1 MIVHLS
7 QEQLTNVANT
17 SNPRTS
23 SSSNILSDI
32 IQASGIM
39 PGTDSEIAED
49 SDKNAVLPDNKL
61 ESLNVNDEDDSSQG
75 FFSTSKPEHND
86 IGLVEMTINEPT
98 TFQKPLDTS
107 CDTAIHCGRSKIHE
121 QDISGLRYNAYLTT

>member
-39 PGTDSEIAED
+39 PGTETEIAED
-49 SDKNAVLPDNKL
+49 SDKSAVLQDNKL
-61 ESLNVNDEDDSSQG
+61 ESLNVNDEGNGSQG

-98 TFQKPLDTS
+98 TFQKPLESS
-107 CDTAIHCGRSKIHE
+107 CDTAIHCGKSKIHE
-121 QDISGLRYNAYLTT
+121 FEI

>member
-49 SDKNAVLPDNKL
+49 SDKNAVLQDNKL
-61 ESLNVNDEDDSSQG
+61 ESLNVNDEGNSSQG

-86 IGLVEMTINEPT
+86 IGLVEMTINEST
-98 TFQKPLDTS
+98 AFQKPVESS
-107 CDTAIHCGRSKIHE
+107 CDTAIHCGKPEIHK
-121 QDISGLRYNAYLTT
+121 